1 MEKDLLNKADV
12 TGVDAKIE
20 HKYQEVVDHLQK
32 AISAAADDEVCSVAQ
47 GGGRG
52 VAHDCS
58 PFVWAANA
66 VPQVEFKRVATELQ
80 DTVKQLMASKADRS
94 SLLEMKEQILGDP
107 KLQDRVRPVL
117 ALCFYH
123 VVH

>member
-1 MEKDLLNKADV
+1 M
-12 TGVDAKIE
+12 
-20 HKYQEVVDHLQK
+20 
-32 AISAAADDEVCSVAQ
+32 
-47 GGGRG
+47 
-52 VAHDCS
+52 
-58 PFVWAANA
+58 
-66 VPQVEFKRVATELQ
+66 PQVEFKRVATELQ

-117 ALCFYH
+117 ALYFCH